1 MADNAPDGIEL
12 VDFVNALREEIRSA
26 RKDSDPQLPIEVG
39 PVSIELN
46 VLTRREGGGKF
57 GLRFW
62 VVDAGVDGK
71 HAHESTQKIT
81 IQLTPLEPGGKRRA
95 QVNDEE

>member
-1 MADNAPDGIEL
+1 MPDNDPNGIEL
-12 VDFVNALREEIRSA
+12 VEFVNALREEIRSA

-39 PVSIELN
+39 PVTIELS
-46 VLTRREGGGKF
+46 VLTRREGGGNL